1 MHSIA
6 CYKPATRIRLASLLA
21 DGKPLA
27 SKKPFQI
34 SGDEIGF
41 THTCTPPG
49 GCSIGSLASSKVAET
64 MSSIEDKSTGCRT
77 KRSNQCSAVLKS
89 SNYKF
94 LFAALILWLLFSY
107 HYASFWGNSHTTYD
121 MFTKFLATTG
131 CVASLG
137 HATCTQP
144 PALRMNQ
151 VQVVG
156 THNSYHREISLNER
170 AAFEQIMPA
179 PENLYYSH
187 ASLEDQLSHQAVRNL
202 ELDLHSDTKGGL
214 YSDPLIWRLSNLTN
228 ATAPFYDP
236 NFFKPGLKVF
246 HVTDAD
252 VNAVCHTFVEC
263 LQQLKHWSDNN
274 PTHLPILIDLE
285 LKCDA
290 PYCAFGGLCAE
301 EAVNWTLPRILEV
314 DREIRSIMPASKLV
328 TPDNV
333 RQANMTL
340 EQSVLQH
347 GWPKL
352 DDVRGRFMF
361 FFDND
366 PDNDG
371 ACTAIRSIYRSNGH
385 ESLQN
390 RVVFTNSV
398 EGDSDAAFIKY
409 NNPTK
414 SGLAEIQR
422 LVKKGYIIRTRA
434 DTPITTLLEKDLSMY
449 KASWP
454 SGAQIVSTDWPAY
467 GMSARY
473 DWDYVVKLGGGRVAR
488 CNPVNAPK
496 GCDDS
501 QLEPLQLN

>member
-1 MHSIA
+1 MPSIA
-6 CYKPATRIRLASLLA
+6 CYKPATRVRLASSLA
-21 DGKPLA
+21 DGKPLP
-27 SKKPFQI
+27 SRNTVQI
-34 SGDEIGF
+34 FDGEIGF
-41 THTCTPPG
+41 PHTCTPPG
-49 GCSIGSLASSKVAET
+49 DCSIGSLASFNVAET
-64 MSSIEDKSTGCRT
+64 MFSTDKKTGCRT
-77 KRSNQCSAVLKS
+77 RRFNQRSAVSKS

-94 LFAALILWLLFSY
+94 LFAAFILLLLFSR
-107 HYASFWGNSHTTYD
+107 HYASFMGNS
-121 MFTKFLATTG
+121 LAAG
-131 CVASLG
+131 LS
-137 HATCTQP
+137 HATCTHS
-144 PALRMNQ
+144 PALHLNHI
-151 VQVVG
+151 QVVG
-156 THNSYHREISLNER
+156 THNSYHREISLKER
-170 AAFEQIMPA
+170 AVFEQIMPS

-187 ASLEDQLSHQAVRNL
+187 ASLEDQLSHQAVRSL
-202 ELDLHSDTKGGL
+202 EIDLHSDTKGGL
-214 YSDPLIWRLSNLTN
+214 YGDPLIWRLSNLTN

-328 TPDNV
+328 TPDDV
-333 RQANMTL
+333 RQANTTL

-366 PDNDG
+366 PDNDS

-385 ESLQN
+385 ESLQD
-390 RVVFTNSV
+390 RVVFTNSI

-414 SGLAEIQR
+414 GGLAEIQR
-422 LVKKGYIIRTRA
+422 LVKKGYIVRTRA
-434 DTPITTLLEKDLSMY
+434 DTPITTVLEKDLSMY
-449 KASWP
+449 NASWP
-454 SGAQIVSTDWPAY
+454 SGAQI
-467 GMSARY
+467 
-473 DWDYVVKLGGGRVAR
+473 
-488 CNPVNAPK
+488 C
-496 GCDDS
+496 
-501 QLEPLQLN
+501 

>member
-1 MHSIA
+1 MFS
-6 CYKPATRIRLASLLA
+6 T
-21 DGKPLA
+21 
-27 SKKPFQI
+27 
-34 SGDEIGF
+34 DE
-41 THTCTPPG
+41 
-49 GCSIGSLASSKVAET
+49 GS
-64 MSSIEDKSTGCRT
+64 GCRT
-77 KRSNQCSAVLKS
+77 RRFNQHSAVSKS

-94 LFAALILWLLFSY
+94 LFAALILLLLFSY
-107 HYASFWGNSHTTYD
+107 HYASFLENSNTAHD
-121 MFTKFLATTG
+121 MFSKFLATTG
-131 CVASLG
+131 LAAGLA
-137 HATCTQP
+137 HATCTHP

-156 THNSYHREISLNER
+156 THNSYHREISLKER
-170 AAFEQIMPA
+170 VAFEQIMPS

-187 ASLEDQLSHQAVRNL
+187 ASLGDQLSHQAVRSL
-202 ELDLHSDTKGGL
+202 EIDLHSDTKGGL

-236 NFFKPGLKVF
+236 EFFKPGLKVF

-252 VNAVCHTFVEC
+252 MNAVCHTFVEC
-263 LQQLKHWSDNN
+263 LQQLKHWSDDN
-274 PTHLPILIDLE
+274 PTHVPILIDLE

-301 EAVNWTLPRILEV
+301 EAVNWTLPRVLEV

-328 TPDNV
+328 TPDDV

-366 PDNDG
+366 PDNDS

-385 ESLQN
+385 ESLQD

-414 SGLAEIQR
+414 GGSAEIQR
-422 LVKKGYIIRTRA
+422 LVKKGYIVRTRA
-434 DTPITTLLEKDLSMY
+434 DTPITTVLEKDLSMY
-449 KASWP
+449 NASWP

-473 DWDYVVKLGGGRVAR
+473 DWDYVVKIGDRRVAR
-488 CNPVNAPK
+488 CNPVNAPE

-501 QLEPLQLN
+501 QLEPL